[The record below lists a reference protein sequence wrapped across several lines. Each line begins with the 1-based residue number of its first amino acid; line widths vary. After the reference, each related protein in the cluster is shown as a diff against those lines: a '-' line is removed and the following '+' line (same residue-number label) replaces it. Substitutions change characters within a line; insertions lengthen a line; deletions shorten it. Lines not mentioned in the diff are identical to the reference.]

1 MILFILG
8 VIITLFFQCITA
20 LLNPVHRRGEGINW
34 WLISHTVAMFS
45 FVTVY
50 TAVNLH
56 IQSESFI
63 DNRKDYPYGNST
75 VFGSGPILYQY
86 GIRSTALGLIPSTM
100 FNLNNWLAD
109 ALLVSSLFDAAPTRQ
124 HLLHL

>member
-1 MILFILG
+1 MLL
-8 VIITLFFQCITA
+8 FQCVAA
-20 LLNPVHRRGEGINW
+20 LLNPVHRRGEGIKW

-56 IQSESFI
+56 IQSEAFI
-63 DNRKDYPYGNST
+63 DNRKDYKYASDPT
-75 VFGSGPILYQY
+75 VVGSGPLRYQY
-86 GIRSTALGLIPSTM
+86 NIRNTALGLIPNTM

-109 ALLVSSLFDAAPTRQ
+109 GLLVSSLFGAAPTCPGI
-124 HLLHL
+124 